1 MTATSA
7 EPSASFRERSLDGRA
22 IALGVTGSIS
32 AYKAADLASK
42 LRQAGAGVEV
52 LMTEAATRFIAPLT
66 FQSLTGREAIVDM
79 FETAE
84 AEAHVEVARRIDA
97 FVIAPATADCL
108 ARLAYGGGGD
118 MVTLT
123 ALATEAPIVVAPAM
137 DSQMWANAAVA
148 ANVEAL
154 AERGVEVVG
163 PEEGRLASGRWG
175 AGRLAETPAIVGAV
189 RAAIGRREGDLR
201 GRSVIVTAGGTQEPL
216 DPVRY
221 LGNRSSGRMGF
232 AIAAAARDRGAR
244 VSLVTGPSPLATPYG
259 VERVNVKTVEEMLGA
274 LEPLTERC
282 DALLMAAAPADFRP
296 LEAAGQKIKKAS
308 LGDDDL
314 TLALAETPDIIST
327 LPGGGVRVAFAAE
340 TENLKANA
348 TAKLAAKRAH
358 FIVANDVT
366 AAGSGFGTETN
377 EVAIFHRDGES
388 ERLPLLSKYA
398 VAHAILDRVASL
410 LE

>member
-1 MTATSA
+1 MTLTLA
-7 EPSASFRERSLDGRA
+7 EPSSPFRERALDGRS

-42 LRQAGAGVEV
+42 LRQAGANVEV

-66 FQSLTGREAIVDM
+66 FQSLTGQEAIVDM
-79 FETAE
+79 FETEE
-84 AEAHVEVARRIDA
+84 AEAHVEVARRADA

-123 ALATEAPIVVAPAM
+123 ALATTAPIVVAPAM
-137 DSQMWANAAVA
+137 DSQMWSNAAVA
-148 ANVEAL
+148 ANVAAL

-163 PEEGRLASGRWG
+163 PEEGRLASGRHG
-175 AGRLAETPAIVGAV
+175 AGRLAETAAIVGAV
-189 RAAIGRREGDLR
+189 RAAIGRREGDLC

-221 LGNRSSGRMGF
+221 IGNRSSGRMGF
-232 AIAAAARDRGAR
+232 SLAKAARDRGAR
-244 VSLVTGPSPLATPYG
+244 VSLVTGPSPLKTPYG
-259 VERVNVKTVEEMLGA
+259 VDRINVKTVEQMLEA
-274 LEPLTERC
+274 LEPLTETC

-296 LEAAGQKIKKAS
+296 LETAGQKIKKANLS
-308 LGDDDL
+308 EDEMRLEL
-314 TLALAETPDIIST
+314 TETPDIIST

-340 TENLKANA
+340 TENLKENA
-348 TAKLAAKRAH
+348 TAKLASKRAA

-377 EVAIFHRDGES
+377 EVTIFHGNGEA

-398 VAHAILDRVASL
+398 VAHAILDRVAAL
-410 LE
+410 L

>member
-1 MTATSA
+1 MTVTLA
-7 EPSASFRERSLDGRA
+7 EPSSPFRERALDGRS

-42 LRQAGAGVEV
+42 LRQAGASVEV

-66 FQSLTGREAIVDM
+66 FQSLTGQEAIVDM
-79 FETAE
+79 FETEE
-84 AEAHVEVARRIDA
+84 AEAHVEVARRADA

-123 ALATEAPIVVAPAM
+123 ALATTAPIVVAPAM
-137 DSQMWANAAVA
+137 DSQMWSNAAVA

-163 PEEGRLASGRWG
+163 PEEGRLASGRHG
-175 AGRLAETPAIVGAV
+175 AGRLAETAAIVGAV
-189 RAAIGRREGDLR
+189 RAAIGRREGDLC

-221 LGNRSSGRMGF
+221 IGNRSSGRMGF
-232 AIAAAARDRGAR
+232 SLAKAARDRGAR
-244 VSLVTGPSPLATPYG
+244 VSLVTGPSPLNTPYG
-259 VERVNVKTVEEMLGA
+259 VNRINVKTVEQMLEA
-274 LEPLTERC
+274 LEPLTETC

-296 LEAAGQKIKKAS
+296 LETAGQKIKKANLS
-308 LGDDDL
+308 EDEMRLEL
-314 TLALAETPDIIST
+314 TETPDIIST

-340 TENLKANA
+340 TENLKENA
-348 TAKLAAKRAH
+348 TAKLATKRAA

-377 EVAIFHRDGES
+377 EVTIFHGDGEA

-398 VAHAILDRVASL
+398 VAHAILDRVAAL
-410 LE
+410 L

>member
-1 MTATSA
+1 MTATLA
-7 EPSASFRERSLDGRA
+7 EPSGSFRERPLDGRS

-42 LRQAGAGVEV
+42 LRQAGASVEV

-66 FQSLTGREAIVDM
+66 FQSLTGQEAIVDM
-79 FETAE
+79 FETEE
-84 AEAHVEVARRIDA
+84 AEAHVEVARRVDA

-123 ALATEAPIVVAPAM
+123 ALATTAPIVVAPAM
-137 DSQMWANAAVA
+137 DSQMWENAAVT
-148 ANVEAL
+148 ANVAAL
-154 AERGVEVVG
+154 RERGVEVVG
-163 PEEGRLASGRWG
+163 PEEGRLASGRLG
-175 AGRLAETPAIVGAV
+175 AGRLAETPAILGAV
-189 RAAIGRREGDLR
+189 RAAIGRRRGDLC

-221 LGNRSSGRMGF
+221 IGNRSSGRMGF
-232 AIAAAARDRGAR
+232 SLAAAARDRGAR
-244 VSLVTGPSPLATPYG
+244 VALVTGPSALTTPYG
-259 VERVNVKTVEEMLGA
+259 VDRVNANTVEEMLGA

-296 LEAAGQKIKKAS
+296 LEAAGQKIKKAT
-308 LGDDDL
+308 LREDEM
-314 TLALAETPDIIST
+314 TLALTETPDIIST

-340 TENLKANA
+340 TENLTANA
-348 TAKLAAKRAH
+348 TAKLAAKRADL
-358 FIVANDVT
+358 IVANDVT

-377 EVAIFHRDGES
+377 EVTIFHRDGEA
-388 ERLPLLSKYA
+388 ERLPLMSKYA
-398 VAHAILDRVASL
+398 VAHAILDRVAAL
-410 LE
+410 L

>member
-1 MTATSA
+1 MTATPTETTA
-7 EPSASFRERSLDGRA
+7 PYRERPLDGRT

-42 LRQAGAGVEV
+42 LRQAGAEVEV

-66 FQSLTGREAIVDM
+66 FQSLTSREAIVDM
-79 FETAE
+79 FETE
-84 AEAHVEVARRIDA
+84 ESEAHIEVARRADV
-97 FVIAPATADCL
+97 FLIAPATADCL
-108 ARLAYGGGGD
+108 ARLAFGGGGD

-123 ALATEAPIVVAPAM
+123 ALATTAPIVVAPAM
-137 DSQMWANAAVA
+137 DSQMWANTAVEANVA
-148 ANVEAL
+148 ALV
-154 AERGVEVVG
+154 ERGVEVVE
-163 PEEGRLASGRWG
+163 PAEGRLASGRFG
-175 AGRLAETPAIVGAV
+175 AGRLAETPAILGAV
-189 RAAIGRREGDLR
+189 RAAIGRGEGDLC

-221 LGNRSSGRMGF
+221 IGNRSSGRMGF
-232 AIAAAARDRGAR
+232 SLAAAARDRGAR
-244 VSLVTGPSPLATPYG
+244 VSLVTGPSQLTTPYG
-259 VERVNVKTVEEMLGA
+259 VDRIDVKTVEEMLGA

-296 LEAAGQKIKKAS
+296 LEASGQKIKKAT
-308 LGDDDL
+308 LNEDDL
-314 TLALAETPDIIST
+314 TLPLTETPDIIST

-348 TAKLAAKRAH
+348 TAKLAAKRAD

-377 EVAIFHRDGES
+377 EVTIFHREGEA

-398 VAHAILDRVASL
+398 VAHAILDRVAARL
-410 LE
+410 G